1 MSSDEEVMEFQ
12 VKVPVCVTVYLKRED
27 AEWMNKDDLAAVVN
41 AVLEEEGCDI
51 DQEMTAATD
60 SGSISF
66 QYTIRPHWDN
76 LPGDEVDLVY
86 EDEEGFFPVQD

>member
-41 AVLEEEGCDI
+41 AVLEEIGR
-51 DQEMTAATD
+51 A
-60 SGSISF
+60 
-66 QYTIRPHWDN
+66 H
-76 LPGDEVDLVY
+76 V
-86 EDEEGFFPVQD
+86 